1 MLRVH
6 TGASSSPSHH
16 CSEPLSM
23 AELLALADADAQQRW
38 DSLRLAYTE
47 TQGLPALREAV
58 AAVHYS
64 TIRAEQLVVAAPQE
78 LVLLTMQASC
88 CRLLCQSGSKSLHQL
103 QLPV

>member
-1 MLRVH
+1 
-6 TGASSSPSHH
+6 
-16 CSEPLSM
+16 M